1 MTQTSSHVLFL
12 ALATCAVA
20 SCASKPAKEVSRTSY
35 AADGSV
41 KAEIVAAPEG
51 SRYEVIP
58 GVDYIS
64 PEPAA
69 QNAMPEYPPELLAKN
84 LDPIEVIARVV
95 VNETGSVQIATLVG
109 STSQETAF
117 SDGALA
123 AVRTWTFVPLQ
134 RVEGL
139 NAEAIPFTQDYR
151 FTFKQV
157 NGRAIVESGIRQ

>member
-1 MTQTSSHVLFL
+1 MTQTSSHALFI
-12 ALATCAVA
+12 ALATCAIA

-35 AADGSV
+35 TSDGSV

-51 SRYEVIP
+51 SRYEVTP
-58 GVDYIS
+58 GVGYIS

-69 QNAMPEYPPELLAKN
+69 QNAMPQYPPELLAKN

-95 VNETGSVQIATLVG
+95 VNEAGSVEAATLVG
-109 STSQETAF
+109 STSQERAF

-123 AVRTWTFVPLQ
+123 TVKTWTFIPLQ

-139 NAEAIPFTQDYR
+139 NAEPIPFTQEYR

>member
-1 MTQTSSHVLFL
+1 M
-12 ALATCAVA
+12 CI
-20 SCASKPAKEVSRTSY
+20 R
-35 AADGSV
+35 D
-41 KAEIVAAPEG
+41 
-51 SRYEVIP
+51 R
-58 GVDYIS
+58 
-64 PEPAA
+64 
-69 QNAMPEYPPELLAKN
+69 YPPELLAKN